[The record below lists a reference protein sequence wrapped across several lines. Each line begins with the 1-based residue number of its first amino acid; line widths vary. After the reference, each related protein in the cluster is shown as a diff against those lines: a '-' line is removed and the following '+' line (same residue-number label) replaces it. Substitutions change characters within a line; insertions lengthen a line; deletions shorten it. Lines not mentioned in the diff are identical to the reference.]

1 MEQWIGSCNRS
12 RCGKMNVL
20 INYNIYNIIL
30 SLYGTSDGAMDG
42 AGDKKSKQWMVQL
55 NKTKERWIREQAI
68 DQGAIE

>member
-42 AGDKKSKQWMVQL
+42 AGDKRVSNGWYNLIKRRSDGSGSKL
-55 NKTKERWIREQAI
+55 
-68 DQGAIE
+68 